1 MSEVTLSV
9 LSPRKIGISAA
20 YEQKRQWLR
29 ERCSRAE
36 AAGAVSPDTSSGPS
50 SAQSQAL
57 AQLRRKSAEAGM
69 EEEKRQAE
77 TPQQLFLP
85 GFDIGAFPN
94 RLNRSSLI
102 APIARGPRKFHRQAV
117 MVTRGNCV
125 LQYTGEQLDEADG
138 DLIMALIAF
147 AQPSLFGTPV
157 VLNRK
162 QLLRAIK
169 SSGIGNSQYKWL
181 HRSIKRLRE
190 ATLFLEAKKKD
201 GSLHYAVGRMVS
213 FNILRDVNF
222 NGDGEA
228 YTYTLDPRWVLMFG
242 NREYS
247 LIDWDKRMQI
257 RRGLDMAKTLQR
269 LLATSADSVQ
279 RFALD
284 DLKVQM
290 EYTSPLR
297 KFHEALAAACKEMER
312 LEIISAWRI
321 EESTRGKPQLV
332 MWRFTESP
340 RVSRRPFG
348 LSQPTPT
355 VA

>member
-1 MSEVTLSV
+1 M
-9 LSPRKIGISAA
+9 K
-20 YEQKRQWLR
+20 
-29 ERCSRAE
+29 
-36 AAGAVSPDTSSGPS
+36 
-50 SAQSQAL
+50 
-57 AQLRRKSAEAGM
+57 
-69 EEEKRQAE
+69 EEKRQAE

-117 MVTRGNCV
+117 MVTRGSCV
-125 LQYTGEQLDEADG
+125 LEYTGEQLDEADG

-157 VLNRK
+157 MLNRK
-162 QLLRAIK
+162 QLIRAIK
-169 SSGIGNSQYKWL
+169 SGGIGSSQYKWL
-181 HRSIKRLRE
+181 HRSMKRLRE
-190 ATLFLEAKKKD
+190 ATLFLEARKKD

-213 FNILRDVNF
+213 FNILRDVSF
-222 NGDGEA
+222 NGDGET

-332 MWRFTESP
+332 MWRFTA
-340 RVSRRPFG
+340 
-348 LSQPTPT
+348 